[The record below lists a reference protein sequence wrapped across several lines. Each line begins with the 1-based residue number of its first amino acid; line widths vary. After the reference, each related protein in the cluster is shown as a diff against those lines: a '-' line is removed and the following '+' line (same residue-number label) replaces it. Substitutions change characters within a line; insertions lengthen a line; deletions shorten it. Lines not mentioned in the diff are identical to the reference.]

1 MRKICAWCYG
11 EIGLT
16 DPPDERR
23 STISYGICQE
33 CANLFLADQGVHL
46 SAFLDALDIPVLL
59 VDDDVRVIGA
69 NTLALSFVQKDL
81 PKIENNHG
89 GDVFECI
96 YAATPEGC
104 GKTIH
109 CSGCAIRI
117 AVRDTFYSGSSHR
130 EIPAYLKCGRSG
142 QPTRIGLLIS
152 TEKVNEAVLLKID
165 SVT

>member
-1 MRKICAWCYG
+1 MRKICAWCHD

-16 DPPDERR
+16 GPPGERR
-23 STISYGICQE
+23 SAVSYGICPE

-46 SAFLDALDIPVLL
+46 SAFLDALNIPVLL
-59 VDDDVRVIGA
+59 VDNDVKVIGA
-69 NTLALSFVQKDL
+69 NALALSFVQKDL
-81 PKIENNHG
+81 PEVENRHG

-104 GKTIH
+104 GKTMH

-142 QPTRIGLLIS
+142 QPKRIGLLIS
-152 TEKVNEAVLLKID
+152 TEKVNDAILLKID
-165 SVT
+165 NPI